1 MDEIIGRKNE
11 KKALE
16 KIFQAETA
24 SFIAVYGRRRIGKTY
39 LIKNYFREKG
49 VFFHLEGVQDAPL
62 HVQLQNFSVE
72 FADCFL
78 KGRQRERPKDWLS
91 AFQLLRKEIE
101 KVPKNCKVI
110 LFFDELPWIA
120 SPRSYFLQALEH
132 LWNRYLCD
140 MKNVILI
147 VCGSAASWMIDQ
159 VINDKGGLHGRVT
172 KEIRLLP
179 FTLCET
185 EEFLRAKNIFLDR
198 KQILELYMCLG
209 GVARYL
215 SYLERGSS
223 TAQMIGELCFSF
235 NAPLIAEFH
244 KLYRSLFQNYE
255 EHVKIVKLLATSREG
270 FSYSELVEKLGISSG
285 GTLSKRLEELKLS
298 GFIAEIP
305 VFEEGVN
312 SNLYQLIDEYSLFYL
327 TWQAEVSALELQNR
341 SSDYWMKQR
350 NSQPWKIWTGY
361 AFESLCLKHIEGIKK
376 ALGLTA
382 INTTTS
388 RWRHNSSKKSENF
401 GAQVDVVIDRV
412 DNCINLVELKFYEKI
427 FVVTREY
434 AEKLKQ
440 KRLVFETVTG
450 TRKSTFTTLITP
462 YGVKKNENYMSCIDQ
477 ELTMDCLFLP

>member
-1 MDEIIGRKNE
+1 MDEIVGRKRE
-11 KKALE
+11 KETLE
-16 KIFQAETA
+16 KIFQSHSA

-39 LIKNYFREKG
+39 LIKNFFRERG

-62 HVQLQNFSVE
+62 PIQLQNFSVE

-78 KGRQRERPKDWLS
+78 KGKQLMRPQDWFS
-91 AFQLLRKEIE
+91 AFQNLRKEIE

-120 SPRSYFLQALEH
+120 SPKSFFLQALEH

-147 VCGSAASWMIDQ
+147 VCGSAASWMIDH

-179 FTLCET
+179 FTLAET
-185 EEFLRAKNIFLDR
+185 TEFLQTKNIHLDR
-198 KQILELYMCLG
+198 KQILELYMCFG

-215 SYLERGSS
+215 SYLERGHSV
-223 TAQMIGELCFSF
+223 AQMVGELCFSF

-270 FSYSELVEKLGISSG
+270 FSYSKLVENLGVSSG
-285 GTLSKRLEELKLS
+285 GTLTKRLEELKLS
-298 GFIAEIP
+298 GFITEKP
-305 VFEEGVN
+305 SFGEGVN
-312 SNLYQLIDEYSLFYL
+312 SNFYQLIDEYSLFYL
-327 TWQAEVSALELQNR
+327 TWQADVSALELQNR

-350 NSQPWKIWTGY
+350 NSQSWKIWTGY
-361 AFESLCLKHIEGIKK
+361 AFESLCLKHVEGIKK
-376 ALGLTA
+376 ALGIEA
-382 INTTTS
+382 VNTRTS
-388 RWRHNSSKKSENF
+388 RWHSK
-401 GAQVDVVIDRV
+401 GAQIDAVIDRA
-412 DNCINLVELKFYEKI
+412 DNCINLIELKFYEKI

-440 KRLVFETVTG
+440 KRVIFETVTQV
-450 TRKSTFTTLITP
+450 RKATFTTLITP
-462 YGVKKNENYMSCIDQ
+462 YGVKKNGNSLSSIDQ
-477 ELTMDCLFLP
+477 ELTMDCLFLA